1 MNVNANEWDIQ
12 AGDIAKA
19 VSRDGIMEAQVDA
32 SGPQGPVLSLH
43 EVPEGIVVGI
53 PLEVARAL
61 IQAYDR
67 RAAPARSSG
76 GTPVVI
82 PRERAH
88 QPWMDLLLR
97 DHHRFQYQAAAAV
110 AAAAEPAPTFAGIG
124 KSWTITTQ
132 TPADNRRGCAAL
144 PASPSRAVATDN
156 YGHVVWV
163 AHQHD
168 PPELVFESR
177 EDDIGISAP
186 LPVVEQVLAHHHLVQ
201 AAAAVAKEHS
211 ATGELA
217 EPLFPGLLYPDP
229 DPKSTP

>member
-1 MNVNANEWDIQ
+1 MNANEWDIQ
-12 AGDIAKA
+12 AGDTAKA
-19 VSRDGIMEAQVDA
+19 VSRDGIMEARVDA

-67 RAAPARSSG
+67 RAAPARSAG
-76 GTPVVI
+76 GAPVVI

-88 QPWMDLLLR
+88 QPWMDHLL
-97 DHHRFQYQAAAAV
+97 DHLLANRSPAVGVVDAAV
-110 AAAAEPAPTFAGIG
+110 AAHAEPAPTFAGIG

-132 TPADNRRGCAAL
+132 TPADNRWGWAAL
-144 PASPSRAVATDN
+144 PANSRAVATDN

-186 LPVVEQVLAHHHLVQ
+186 LAVVEQVLAHHHLAQ

-211 ATGELA
+211 STGELA

-229 DPKSTP
+229 NSTP